1 MVVAMVAVLGRRARD
16 GSSGRSESEGSFLGA
31 GFRIRTSQGQ
41 NSYCCLWEQWEGK
54 RRVGLTASGAAFL
67 SQHSNTSGRTRG
79 RLAGVT

>member
-41 NSYCCLWEQWEGK
+41 NSYL
-54 RRVGLTASGAAFL
+54 LFMGAMGR
-67 SQHSNTSGRTRG
+67 QTSSRPDC
-79 RLAGVT
+79 